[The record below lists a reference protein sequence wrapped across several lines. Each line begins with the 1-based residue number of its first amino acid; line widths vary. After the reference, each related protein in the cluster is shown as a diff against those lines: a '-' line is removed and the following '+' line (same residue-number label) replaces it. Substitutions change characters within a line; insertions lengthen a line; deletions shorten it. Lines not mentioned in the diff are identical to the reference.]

1 MYLQPLIKE
10 LIEPWEDGVET
21 YDAYSRENFVLYV
34 AILWTISD
42 FPAYGDWSG
51 GSRKGH
57 SACRAR
63 NKEARRTSLKSKG
76 GYLGHRRWLRL
87 NRKWRKDAKSF
98 DNPKE
103 KGTTTNTFDWE

>member
-42 FPAYGDWSG
+42 FPAYADLSG
-51 GSRKGH
+51 G
-57 SACRAR
+57 
-63 NKEARRTSLKSKG
+63 
-76 GYLGHRRWLRL
+76 
-87 NRKWRKDAKSF
+87 
-98 DNPKE
+98 
-103 KGTTTNTFDWE
+103 